1 MRAPAETAP
10 DISKI
15 LLQRTTYPFNSS
27 DFRYGNPQAGNRRPC
42 GVSTAR
48 ARQAVSP
55 FLPVREPMVPRNAL
69 LFFVFST
76 SAARTAER
84 RRAEKRHASLRL
96 PSTIPLLMLVR

>member
-27 DFRYGNPQAGNRRPC
+27 DFRYEPPQAGNRRPC

-69 LFFVFST
+69 LFLSSSHPQPAPLKCYT
-76 SAARTAER
+76 P
-84 RRAEKRHASLRL
+84 ASDTHRL
-96 PSTIPLLMLVR
+96 GHFQNTFC